1 MAPFITFHLL
11 FQFVLSDEA
20 LVFRCVVIIWENL
33 REQHVHVVR
42 LVLSRIRSVRYAD
55 LASWQGV
62 GSLRLL
68 RDLLL
73 HAFLP

>member
-1 MAPFITFHLL
+1 M
-11 FQFVLSDEA
+11 
-20 LVFRCVVIIWENL
+20 FRCVVIIWENL

-55 LASWQGV
+55 LASRQGV